1 MFFCFS
7 CLILF
12 SQMRK
17 QLYTKQQTKHQ
28 YSNLLSTIYHYYYF
42 KFLQPLKT
50 INTQKWKLYTW
61 SMRIKY
67 QNKKNWWEK
76 KTQTDKD
83 VKKTKCLLIQKKKKT
98 EQKTGVLVWLMKK
111 LQKKN
116 FLCRVRK
123 NFDYM
128 KNLKFSSQ
136 VEISSQVS

>member
-17 QLYTKQQTKHQ
+17 QLYTRQQTKHQ

-50 INTQKWKLYTW
+50 IDTQKWKLYTW
-61 SMRIKY
+61 WCVLYIKTR
-67 QNKKNWWEK
+67 KTDEKK

-83 VKKTKCLLIQKKKKT
+83 VKKTKCLLIQKKNRT
-98 EQKTGVLVWLMKK
+98 EDWCLRMTDEKGSENKY
-111 LQKKN
+111 
-116 FLCRVRK
+116 LCRVRK

-128 KNLKFSSQ
+128 KNLKFSSR